1 MSRYDDIINL
11 PHHVSKTRKPM
22 SMADR
27 AAQFA
32 PFAALSGHN
41 EALVETERH
50 TSPKEILSQ
59 DELDR
64 ISARLTC
71 VIEHMTERNELS
83 FVYYVPDEVKDGG
96 KYVELTGIP
105 RRYDEYERVLVM
117 SDGRLL
123 LIDNILTITGKLFDD
138 YDL

>member
-41 EALVETERH
+41 EALAETVRQ

-64 ISARLTC
+64 LSARLTC

-105 RRYDEYERVLVM
+105 KRYDEYERVLVM
-117 SDGRLL
+117 SDGRMLP
-123 LIDNILTITGKLFDD
+123 IDNILTITGKLFDD

>member
-11 PHHVSKTRKPM
+11 PHHVSKSRKPM
-22 SMADR
+22 SMTDR

-41 EALVETERH
+41 EALAETVRQ

-64 ISARLTC
+64 LSARLTC

-105 RRYDEYERVLVM
+105 KRYDEYERVLVM
-117 SDGRLL
+117 SDGRML

>member
-64 ISARLTC
+64 LSAHLTC

>member
-11 PHHVSKTRKPM
+11 SHHVSKTRKPM

-105 RRYDEYERVLVM
+105 RRNDEYERVLVM

>member
-22 SMADR
+22 SMTDR

-41 EALVETERH
+41 EALAETVRQ

-64 ISARLTC
+64 LSARLTC

-117 SDGRLL
+117 SDGRMLP
-123 LIDNILTITGKLFDD
+123 IDNILTITGKLFDD